1 MNTSKNI
8 PILNIQ
14 QFEQKESLHNF
25 YSNFLDKH
33 IEKNIGFFHKPH
45 KHNFFLCVLFTEG
58 SGIHEIDFDRYSIKP
73 GSLFF
78 LKPGQTHY
86 WNFDK
91 KPKGYIFFH
100 SQEFYDL
107 TFSMSRLDQ
116 FPFYYSYKNPPYM
129 ELSHTDIDII
139 KPLFRSI
146 NREYQLSLPLKNQKL
161 ASLLNLT
168 YIELTRLYSVYNS
181 DKNIES
187 RTYLNTLHILEITI
201 EKYYKTEKSATFY
214 ANKLNISSKHLN
226 RIVKTILD
234 RTTTE
239 LITERVL
246 LESKRLIIH
255 SNNNLTQISQM
266 VGYEDYAYF
275 SKVFKSKTKMT
286 PLEFKKSYTN
296 I

>member
-1 MNTSKNI
+1 MNKSKNI

-14 QFEQKESLHNF
+14 QFEQKESLYNF
-25 YSNFLDKH
+25 YSSFLDKH
-33 IEKNIGFFHKPH
+33 IEKNKGFFHKPH
-45 KHNFFLCVLFTEG
+45 KHNFFLSVLFTEG

-91 KPKGYIFFH
+91 NPKGYIFFH

-107 TFSMSRLDQ
+107 NFSMNRLDQ
-116 FPFYYSYKNPPYM
+116 FPFYYSYKNPRNIN
-129 ELSHTDIDII
+129 LNDSDIDII
-139 KPLFRSI
+139 KPLFRNI
-146 NREYQLSLPLKNQKL
+146 NSEYQLSLPLKNQKL

-168 YIELTRLYSVYNS
+168 YIELTRLYNSYNTV
-181 DKNIES
+181 KKIES
-187 RTYLNTLHILEITI
+187 RTYLNTLNILEKTI

-214 ANKLNISSKHLN
+214 ATKLNISSKHLN

-234 RTTTE
+234 KTTTA

-255 SNNNLTQISQM
+255 SKNNLTQIAQIL
-266 VGYEDYAYF
+266 GYEDYAYF

-286 PLEFKKSYTN
+286 PLKFKKSYTN
-296 I
+296 N